1 MNSSIGIIGSADGP
15 TAIFVSGQ
23 MGISWLNIWGL
34 IIVALLF
41 IPNIIYAVKQKNR
54 ENKCTNKCMN
64 ILEQIGRYGSMFLM
78 VFNIGL
84 AEFGFSSAEAFIV
97 YVFGNMLLMI
107 SYWFVWL
114 LYFKKKTYWKQIA
127 LAIIPAGIFLLSGIT
142 MLHYL
147 LVVFAVIFGTGHL
160 YVTNKNRVD

>member
-1 MNSSIGIIGSADGP
+1 
-15 TAIFVSGQ
+15 
-23 MGISWLNIWGL
+23 
-34 IIVALLF
+34 
-41 IPNIIYAVKQKNR
+41 
-54 ENKCTNKCMN
+54 
-64 ILEQIGRYGSMFLM
+64 MFLM

-84 AEFGFSSAEAFIV
+84 AEFGFSSAESFIV

>member
-34 IIVALLF
+34 IIVALLL

-54 ENKCTNKCMN
+54 GNKCTNKCMN
-64 ILEQIGRYGSMFLM
+64 ILEQIGRYGSMFLI

>member
-34 IIVALLF
+34 IIVALLL

-84 AEFGFSSAEAFIV
+84 AEFGFSSAEAVNDFILV
-97 YVFGNMLLMI
+97 CLAAVFQKENILEADSTGN
-107 SYWFVWL
+107 YTCW
-114 LYFKKKTYWKQIA
+114 YFSVKRYNNAA
-127 LAIIPAGIFLLSGIT
+127 LFIGCICGYFW
-142 MLHYL
+142 
-147 LVVFAVIFGTGHL
+147 
-160 YVTNKNRVD
+160 NRAFICH

>member
-1 MNSSIGIIGSADGP
+1 
-15 TAIFVSGQ
+15 
-23 MGISWLNIWGL
+23 
-34 IIVALLF
+34 
-41 IPNIIYAVKQKNR
+41 
-54 ENKCTNKCMN
+54 
-64 ILEQIGRYGSMFLM
+64 MFLM

-147 LVVFAVIFGTGHL
+147 LVVFAAIFGTGHL